1 MAALLEVS
9 DLTVCYDAVEAVKG
23 VSLSVEEREIVTI
36 IGANG
41 AGKSSLLKAIAGL
54 VRPSEGA
61 ISFQGAQIDGLPAY
75 RIAAAGLGL
84 VPEGRRLFPQ
94 MTVLENLLLG
104 AYRRSD
110 HAAIG
115 ADAERVF
122 SLFPRLR
129 ERRRQLA
136 GSLSGGEQQMLA
148 IARALMARVRLLL
161 LDEPSLGLAPV
172 LVRHITSLIDE
183 IHRQERIGILLVE
196 QNARMALSLARRAYV
211 METGR
216 IVAAGPAAEVADSD
230 LVRRAYLGF

>member
-1 MAALLEVS
+1 
-9 DLTVCYDAVEAVKG
+9 
-23 VSLSVEEREIVTI
+23 
-36 IGANG
+36 
-41 AGKSSLLKAIAGL
+41 
-54 VRPSEGA
+54 
-61 ISFQGAQIDGLPAY
+61 
-75 RIAAAGLGL
+75 
-84 VPEGRRLFPQ
+84 
-94 MTVLENLLLG
+94 
-104 AYRRSD
+104 
-110 HAAIG
+110 
-115 ADAERVF
+115 
-122 SLFPRLR
+122 
-129 ERRRQLA
+129 
-136 GSLSGGEQQMLA
+136 MLA